1 MNVAFLLRW
10 QARSGVVPV
19 QPKDDR
25 VMKKLML
32 TSVVTLGLVLSACGG
47 SGDDNGGSGGTKL
60 TGKPIV
66 IGVQSLDTGSVAY
79 PQNTYGAKAAE
90 DYINNE
96 MGGINGRPIK
106 LKICSGDGTPETG
119 VKCANDFVAANTPV
133 VFDAYDG
140 TSMGAMTPILK
151 SASIPIV
158 GTLAGQ
164 GVAESAEYGTA
175 FYFSGPLETSAL
187 GMVTVLNKLGQK
199 TASLAVTDA
208 PSSHGYVDDLVKPLG
223 SKLDVDVSAVYAKV
237 DNLNFQVLA
246 ATEMSDKPDVAGVI
260 ALPEDGCTGLV
271 SALRQGGFDGTIFA
285 GSCSQFIEEL
295 GEDAAGAVV
304 QPRLW
309 VPGSYDHAPKDVQDE
324 LDAFADSMKAVG
336 YEDEQSARSL
346 YSFAGIIN
354 LAKIISGID
363 GEITNTAVTDAMKA
377 VKDFQTFAGPKV
389 TCDGKQWPN
398 RPGACSHQA
407 IFFEVQKDGTLKPTG
422 GSDGYT
428 DLDPAGALG

>member
-1 MNVAFLLRW
+1 MNKSF
-10 QARSGVVPV
+10 
-19 QPKDDR
+19 
-25 VMKKLML
+25 L
-32 TSVVTLGLVLSACGG
+32 TSSVAALGLLLAACGSSE
-47 SGDDNGGSGGTKL
+47 SGDSGSTDGGLK
-60 TGKPIV
+60 GKPIV
-66 IGVQSLDTGSVAY
+66 LGVQSMDAGPAAF

-90 DYINNE
+90 HYINNKL
-96 MGGINGRPIK
+96 GGINGRPVK
-106 LKICSGDGTPETG
+106 LKICSGDSTPETG

-140 TSMGAMTPILK
+140 ASMGAMTPILK
-151 SASIPIV
+151 SAGVPIV

-187 GMVTVLNKLGQK
+187 GMVTVLNKLGHQ
-199 TASLAVTDA
+199 TASLAVQDI

-223 SKLDVDVSAVYAKV
+223 AKLDVSVAPVYAKV

-260 ALPEDGCTGLV
+260 SLPEDGCTGLF
-271 SALRQGGFDGTIFA
+271 SALRQTGFDGTIFA
-285 GSCSQFIEEL
+285 GSCSQFIDEL

-309 VPGSYDHAPKDVQDE
+309 VPGSYDHAPKEVQDE
-324 LDAFADSMKAVG
+324 LDDFADSMKAVG

-346 YSFAGIIN
+346 YSFAGVVN

-363 GEITNTAVTDAMKA
+363 GEITNTSVTEAMKA

-389 TCDGKQWPN
+389 TCDGQQWPT
-398 RPGACSHQA
+398 RPGACSKQA

-422 GSDGYT
+422 GSDGYSE
-428 DLDPAGALG
+428 LDPGALG